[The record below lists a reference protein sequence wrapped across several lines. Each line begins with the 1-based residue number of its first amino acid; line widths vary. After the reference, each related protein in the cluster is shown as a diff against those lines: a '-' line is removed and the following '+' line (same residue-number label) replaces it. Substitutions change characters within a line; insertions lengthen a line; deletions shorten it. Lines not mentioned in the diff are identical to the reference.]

1 MVKVGSANRRSF
13 LKTMSLSG
21 LAAQSLLPMQYPLTA
36 DEQNGSSAESNPF
49 RKLDPTAELRIGMIG
64 TFGHTELVLDAIPK
78 IPGARLVAYALG
90 DGERSAET
98 LEPAQGVQGARDF
111 KEIQHHP
118 ALHPDTELYKT
129 YQEMFSKEQLDVV
142 GTCLP
147 YSVNVFAS
155 IAAAEKGVHVMSEK
169 PLATELQH
177 LARLQ
182 QVSERTGAQISA
194 MLDMRLDP
202 GIRAIRDV
210 VSKGLIGEP
219 ILASAQKSYK
229 FGSRPWFY
237 KKRET
242 YGGTIPWIGIHAID
256 FVIYT
261 TGLGISRVAA
271 MQSNKSLSA
280 YPGTEDN
287 VGILLGL
294 SNGGTAVVTLDYLRP
309 ETAASHGDDRLRVI
323 GSKGVVE
330 MRAGKVDLITRGAPA
345 SEVTLLP
352 PGSIFVDFVN
362 FLRGQSRPV
371 LLPREAFEAT
381 RICLLARKAA
391 DEQRII
397 NL

>member
-1 MVKVGSANRRSF
+1 
-13 LKTMSLSG
+13 
-21 LAAQSLLPMQYPLTA
+21 LLPTQYPLKA
-36 DEQNGSSAESNPF
+36 DEKNGYSPESNLF

-78 IPGARLVAYALG
+78 IPGARLVAYSLG
-90 DGERSAET
+90 DAERSAET
-98 LEPAQGVQGARDF
+98 LESAPGVIQGARDF
-111 KEIQHHP
+111 KEVQHHP
-118 ALHPDTELYKT
+118 TFRPDTRLYET
-129 YQEMFSKEQLDVV
+129 YQEMLSKEQLDVV

-155 IAAAEKGVHVMSEK
+155 IAAAEKRIHVMSEK

-182 QVSERTGAQISA
+182 QVSERTGAQISG
-194 MLDMRLDP
+194 MLDMRLDCA
-202 GIRAIRDV
+202 ILTIRDV
-210 VSKGLIGEP
+210 VSKGWIGEP

-256 FVIYT
+256 FIIYT

-287 VGILLGL
+287 AGILLGL

-309 ETAASHGDDRLRVI
+309 GTATSHGDDRLRVI

-330 MRAGKVDLITRGAPA
+330 MRARKVELTTRDAPA
-345 SEVTLLP
+345 REMTLLP
-352 PGSIFVDFVN
+352 AGSIFTDFISY
-362 FLRGQSRPV
+362 LRGQSSPV

-381 RICLLARKAA
+381 RICLLARQAA
-391 DEQRII
+391 DERRII